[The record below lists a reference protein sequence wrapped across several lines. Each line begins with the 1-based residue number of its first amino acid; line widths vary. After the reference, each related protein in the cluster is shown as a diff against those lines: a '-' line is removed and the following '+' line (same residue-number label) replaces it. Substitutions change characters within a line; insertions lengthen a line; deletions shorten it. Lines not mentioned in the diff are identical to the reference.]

1 MHILLSLT
9 GNQPAFC
16 VQRWQLPHKR
26 APGCLLFV
34 FKDGSYLTHKRAPG
48 CPLFVFKDGS
58 YLTTEHLVACSLHSK
73 MAANSQESTWLPAFC
88 IQRWQL
94 PDNRAP
100 GCLLFAF
107 QDGLC
112 VRLDWRQT
120 DIMVTVSG
128 LEHPRLQLKLEL
140 KIHSLKCWGA
150 ASLLQISVPFA
161 TQETNCQ
168 PSHPV

>member
-1 MHILLSLT
+1 MNLNCCNTDSFKA
-9 GNQPAFC
+9 GPALFF
-16 VQRWQLPHKR
+16 
-26 APGCLLFV
+26 GCMNNVLHPVTAVLAHFA
-34 FKDGSYLTHKRAPG
+34 FTHRQST
-48 CPLFVFKDGS
+48 CFL
-58 YLTTEHLVACSLHSK
+58 CSK
-73 MAANSQESTWLPAFC
+73 MAATSQESTWLPALCIQRRQLPHSQESTWLPAFC

-94 PDNRAP
+94 PHNRAP